1 MLPRRTEASTVMK
14 LIFFLMVLCAVDIIH
29 AQRVD
34 PAPSQSVTCRPFGAC
49 EPCPQDALHEPFCH
63 PFGNRQLMH
72 CSNTTTTM
80 PPDYPNPTSPSSEAP
95 GSLGETPAWQPCG
108 RITAQERAD
117 FYEFVACN
125 FFFAATTIGVAL
137 FRSRRIEAHQARRLA
152 ARIGLVRGG
161 G

>member
-1 MLPRRTEASTVMK
+1 MTAASMLT
-14 LIFFLMVLCAVDIIH
+14 FFLILLCVVNIIH
-29 AQRVD
+29 AQQVHPP
-34 PAPSQSVTCRPFGAC
+34 PAPTGHQSVTCHPFGAC

-72 CSNTTTTM
+72 CSNTTTTT
-80 PPDYPNPTSPSSEAP
+80 PTIPTDYPYPTSPPSEAP

-108 RITAQERAD
+108 RIPAQERAD

-125 FFFAATTIGVAL
+125 MLFAAAAIGVAL
-137 FRSRRIEAHQARRLA
+137 IRSRRIEAHQARRLA